1 MTLRA
6 RLWLLPAL
14 YICAAGADDSRLHA
28 LTVAAEVAAIAVA
41 AQPPER
47 HFFELPSLDY
57 VFRVEARCH
66 GDWKPES
73 LSVTVADSRVTRTGT
88 ELEGNANQLLELKV
102 PAKQLAPIA
111 MRDFCVIAPATEGSA
126 AESEMPDWNRGTT
139 ARPGQMTIGAALS
152 VHASLRCSL
161 GDEQR
166 IIYVSQPLDVTLTC
180 AGPETAR
187 GAAAR

>member
-14 YICAAGADDSRLHA
+14 CICAAGADDSRLHA
-28 LTVAAEVAAIAVA
+28 LTVAAEVAAVAVA
-41 AQPPER
+41 VQPPER

-66 GDWKPES
+66 SDWKPES
-73 LSVTVADSRVTRTGT
+73 LSLNVADSRVTRTGT
-88 ELEGNANQLLELKV
+88 ELEGNASQQLELKI

-111 MRDFCVIAPATEGSA
+111 MRDFCVIDPATEGSA
-126 AESEMPDWNRGTT
+126 AEADTPGRHRDTT
-139 ARPGQMTIGAALS
+139 ARPGQLTIGAALS

-166 IIYVSQPLDVTLTC
+166 TIYVSEPLDVTLTC
-180 AGPETAR
+180 AVPETAG
-187 GAAAR
+187 GATAR

>member
-1 MTLRA
+1 MKLRA

-14 YICAAGADDSRLHA
+14 HVCAAGADDSGLHA
-28 LTVAAEVAAIAVA
+28 LTVAAEVAAVAVP

-47 HFFELPSLDY
+47 HFFELPTLDY

-66 GDWKPES
+66 SDWKPES
-73 LSVTVADSRVTRTGT
+73 LSLNVADSRVTRTGT
-88 ELEGNANQLLELKV
+88 ELEGNANQQLGLKV

-111 MRDFCVIAPATEGSA
+111 MRDFCVIDPATEGSA
-126 AESEMPDWNRGTT
+126 AEAETPERNRHTT
-139 ARPGQMTIGAALS
+139 TRPGQMTIGAALS

-166 IIYVSQPLDVTLTC
+166 IIYVSRPLDVTLTC
-180 AGPETAR
+180 ALAETAG